1 MTLQT
6 INDLFF
12 AIVDRGANRV
22 MLSKQSGEWNP
33 ISSQEI
39 YCSVVGVALTLSKW
53 GIKKGDR
60 IAILSENR
68 PEWTFAEFATALLG
82 AVIVPIYP
90 TQTAEQVSY
99 MLRDSGARIIFLSTL
114 DQLKKFRSIRE
125 QTAVEKCIVMDY
137 VGVSEA
143 IPMSRMMQEGPSS
156 RDLEFDAIARAI
168 NQPDDVETIIY
179 TSGTTGTPKGAML
192 THGNLTSNFQCSL
205 QGAEIGPADTYI
217 SFLPLSHIT
226 ARHVD
231 YLMLHHGVLI
241 AYCPVID
248 NLPATLL
255 EIRPTIFVGVPRVYE
270 KMKAQVQKKAAN
282 GLKHAIYKWGLKVGC
297 AHRKE
302 TLADRQPTD
311 WDWRL
316 ANKLL
321 YSKLRKGLGGRVK
334 LFISGGAPLGRE
346 LAEWYADMG
355 IRIDEGYG
363 LTETSPVIAVNTPTT
378 HKLGTVGVPLSNLE
392 VRIAPDGEILVKG
405 PSIFKGYWNLPDET
419 RNAFEDGW
427 FKTGDIGNIDS
438 DGFLSITDRK
448 KDLIKTSGG
457 KFIAPQP
464 IESTLKSNPMIGEA
478 ALLGDRRKFPAV
490 VIVPN
495 FVALEEWAREL
506 NIAFNNREE
515 LVTRPE
521 VRAVYDQIVVEVNT
535 GLAQFE
541 KLKKV
546 LLIADEFTIANGF
559 LTPTMKLRRR
569 VIEDRYRSQIEQL
582 YTEPVT
588 QEEHAKTT
596 S

>member
-12 AIVDRGANRV
+12 AIVDRGADRV

-33 ISSQEI
+33 ISSQEV
-39 YCSVVGVALTLSKW
+39 YRSVVGIALTLSKW

-99 MLRDSGARIIFLSTL
+99 MLRDSGARIIFLSTI
-114 DQLKKFRSIRE
+114 DQLKKFRSIKE
-125 QTAVEKCIVMDY
+125 QTAIEKCIVMDY
-137 VGVSEA
+137 VGVTEA
-143 IPMSRMMQEGPSS
+143 VPMNRMMQEGPSS
-156 RDLEFDAIARAI
+156 RDLGFDAIARAI
-168 NQPDDVETIIY
+168 NQAEDVETIIY

-231 YLMLHHGVLI
+231 YVMLHHGVLI

-270 KMKAQVQKKAAN
+270 KMKAQVQKKAAT
-282 GLKHAIYKWGLKVGC
+282 GVKHSIYKWGLKVGC

-302 TLADRQPTD
+302 VLADRQPTD

-316 ANKLL
+316 ANKML
-321 YSKLRKGLGGRVK
+321 YSKLRQGLGGRVK

-392 VRIAPDGEILVKG
+392 VRIAPDGEVLVKG

-419 RNAFEDGW
+419 RDAFEDGW

-495 FVALEEWAREL
+495 FAALEEWARER
-506 NIAFNNREE
+506 NIAFNNRGE
-515 LVTRPE
+515 LVTRSE
-521 VRAVYDQIVVEVNT
+521 VRAIYDQIVAEVNT

-582 YTEPVT
+582 YTDPAP